1 MKTYI
6 YLVLLITIFSL
17 NSCAED
23 YLTENPASELAP
35 EAFLSTSDG
44 LQALFNNAYDVF
56 TYRGYNDFGAMSLI
70 ALTEFPGDSYYQ
82 TGGGY
87 NAFSSVMLEFSWNST
102 TVQLPLYW
110 NRSYAAIRDI
120 NIILENLNA
129 AQGFTEQ
136 EIVQY
141 GLSCR
146 LIRAEMYMRMYDMFG
161 PIPLRTATTDE
172 PALPRNTDE
181 EVQSFIESEMEE
193 IIPQLAMPSEAVEI
207 FMDRGTAAGL
217 YARYLLNIKDWQ
229 RAANYSKLVMDLGY
243 YSLFPDY
250 PSLFDTQNDIGVNPN
265 NKEVMLARPAISTS
279 GNMVPN
285 NFFPPGF
292 KYSDKLPDLV
302 FTSSMVNFGSNFRLR
317 DDFTDSFDKV
327 NDIRYTRIFEDYIN
341 GSGDLIDL
349 RAEVDN
355 ARSLKF
361 YDPDATYYSGND
373 IPNLRYADILLMRS
387 EALNELND
395 PNQESIDLLNMV
407 RNRANLLDFQVSDF
421 PTKESFRDHIILNER
436 RWEFNLEG
444 TRRRDLIRHGTF
456 ISQAQARGKAAQD
469 FHVKFAIPQG
479 EINGNPNMVQNPGY

>member
-1 MKTYI
+1 MKTYK
-6 YLVLLITIFSL
+6 YLILLITIFSL
-17 NSCAED
+17 NSCED

-35 EAFLSTSDG
+35 GEFLSTSDG
-44 LQALFNNAYDVF
+44 LKALFNNAYDVF
-56 TYRGYNDFGAMSLI
+56 TYRGYNDFEAMSLI
-70 ALTEFPGDSYYQ
+70 AITEFPSDSYFQ

-87 NAFSSVMLEFSWNST
+87 NAFSSVMLDFKWNST

-110 NRSYAAIRDI
+110 DRSYAAIRDV

-146 LIRAEMYMRMYDMFG
+146 LIRAEMYMRMYDLFG
-161 PIPLRTATTDE
+161 PVPLRTTTTDE
-172 PALPRNTDE
+172 PTLPRNTDE

-193 IIPQLAMPSEAVEI
+193 IIPQLALPGEGVEI
-207 FMDRGTAAGL
+207 YMDRGTAEGL

-279 GNMVPN
+279 GNIVPN

-292 KYSDKLPDLV
+292 RYSDKLPDLV
-302 FTSSMVNFGSNFRLR
+302 FTPSMVNFGSNFRLR

-327 NDIRYTRIFEDYIN
+327 NDTRYTRIIEDFRN
-341 GSGDLIDL
+341 GSDALVNL
-349 RAEVDN
+349 RDDVDN
-355 ARSLKF
+355 ARSLKY
-361 YDPDATYYSGND
+361 YDPEGTRDHGND
-373 IPNLRYADILLMRS
+373 IPSLRYANILLMRS
-387 EALNELND
+387 EALNELNG
-395 PNQESIDLLNMV
+395 PNQESIDLINQV
-407 RNRANLLDFQVSDF
+407 RSRAGLSDFQVADF
-421 PTKESFRDHIILNER
+421 PTMENFRDHIILNER
-436 RWEFNLEG
+436 RWEFYEES

-456 ISQAQARGKAAQD
+456 ISQAQARGKTAED

-479 EINGNPNMVQNPGY
+479 EINGNPNMVQNTGY